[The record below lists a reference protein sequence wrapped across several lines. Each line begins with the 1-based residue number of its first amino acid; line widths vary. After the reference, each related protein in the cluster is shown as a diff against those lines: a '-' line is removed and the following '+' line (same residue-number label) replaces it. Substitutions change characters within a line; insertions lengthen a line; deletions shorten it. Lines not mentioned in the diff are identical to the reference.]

1 MNKKLVLLLF
11 TILLLSDR
19 KKKQVRKC
27 SLNQDQYMSQEIEFI
42 AKDNNNIDQL
52 KIRIIFAKELIDAN
66 ELNELTDEQ
75 KQSLEESI
83 LDNMDLSKDNM
94 EGINFSVDINDTVD
108 FVLDIDVDKAD
119 PTLLKTLGLDLS
131 DKDTSLDKVISSL
144 KENGATCE

>member
-11 TILLLSDR
+11 TILLLSGCG
-19 KKKQVRKC
+19 KKQVRKC

-75 KQSLEESI
+75 KQSLEKSI

-108 FVLDIDVDKAD
+108 FILDIDVDKAD